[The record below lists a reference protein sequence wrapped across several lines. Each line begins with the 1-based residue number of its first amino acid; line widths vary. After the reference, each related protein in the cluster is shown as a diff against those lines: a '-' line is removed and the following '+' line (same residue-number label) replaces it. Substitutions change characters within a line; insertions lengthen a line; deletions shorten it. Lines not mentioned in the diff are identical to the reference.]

1 MVELE
6 RLPLPGIRLVT
17 AIASM
22 PINTASILK
31 SAADA
36 AEVQV
41 ALLRRL
47 EELGGTVTVLVGILE
62 RPARA
67 LEPGMVRLARVLD
80 TDAVE
85 QTVTALPPL
94 LHKLQEWLDALLGS
108 LPALGQVLNQQRVSR
123 VSGLL
128 DRLAGLGPGLADL
141 PDVEME
147 LGSLRETLDRLVGL
161 MSDSQ
166 RAFGS
171 LLGASSLGR
180 GGGGDEEE
188 TAQALAADTA
198 SVMATQPT
206 TTARTPAPAREEPAE
221 PAPVTEKTAGPHQ
234 PPARQPK

>member
-1 MVELE
+1 
-6 RLPLPGIRLVT
+6 
-17 AIASM
+17 M
-22 PINTASILK
+22 PISTASILK

-47 EELGGTVTVLVGILE
+47 EELGGTMTVLVGILE

-85 QTVTALPPL
+85 QTVTALPHL
-94 LHKLQEWLDALLGS
+94 VHKLQEWLDALLGS
-108 LPALGQVLNQQRVSR
+108 LPALGQVLNQQTVSR

-180 GGGGDEEE
+180 GGDEEE

-221 PAPVTEKTAGPHQ
+221 PAPVKEKTAGPHQ

>member
-1 MVELE
+1 
-6 RLPLPGIRLVT
+6 
-17 AIASM
+17 M

-47 EELGGTVTVLVGILE
+47 EELGGTMTVLVGILE

-85 QTVTALPPL
+85 QTVTALPHL
-94 LHKLQEWLDALLGS
+94 VHKLQEWLDALLGS
-108 LPALGQVLNQQRVSR
+108 LPALGQVLNQQTVSR

-128 DRLAGLGPGLADL
+128 DQLAGLGPGLADL

-161 MSDSQ
+161 MSDSP

-180 GGGGDEEE
+180 GGDEEE

-221 PAPVTEKTAGPHQ
+221 PAPAKEKTAGPHQ

>member
-1 MVELE
+1 
-6 RLPLPGIRLVT
+6 
-17 AIASM
+17 M
-22 PINTASILK
+22 PISTASILK

-47 EELGGTVTVLVGILE
+47 EELGGTMTVLVGILE

-85 QTVTALPPL
+85 QTVTALPHL
-94 LHKLQEWLDALLGS
+94 VHKLQEWLDALLGS
-108 LPALGQVLNQQRVSR
+108 LPALGQVLNQQTVSR

-180 GGGGDEEE
+180 GGDEEE
-188 TAQALAADTA
+188 TAQVLAADTA

-221 PAPVTEKTAGPHQ
+221 PAPVKEKTAGPHQ

>member
-1 MVELE
+1 
-6 RLPLPGIRLVT
+6 
-17 AIASM
+17 M
-22 PINTASILK
+22 PISTASILK

-47 EELGGTVTVLVGILE
+47 EELGGTMTVLVGILE

-85 QTVTALPPL
+85 QTVTALPHL
-94 LHKLQEWLDALLGS
+94 VHKLQEWLDALLGS
-108 LPALGQVLNQQRVSR
+108 LPALGQVLNQQTVSR

-128 DRLAGLGPGLADL
+128 DQLAGLGPGLADL

-180 GGGGDEEE
+180 GGDEEE
-188 TAQALAADTA
+188 TAQVLAADTA

-221 PAPVTEKTAGPHQ
+221 PAPVKEKTAGPHQ

>member
-1 MVELE
+1 
-6 RLPLPGIRLVT
+6 
-17 AIASM
+17 M
-22 PINTASILK
+22 PISTASILK

-47 EELGGTVTVLVGILE
+47 EELGGTMTVLVGILE

-94 LHKLQEWLDALLGS
+94 VHKLQEWLDALLGS
-108 LPALGQVLNQQRVSR
+108 LPALGQVLNQQTVSR

-128 DRLAGLGPGLADL
+128 DQLAGLGPGLADL

-180 GGGGDEEE
+180 GGDEEE
-188 TAQALAADTA
+188 TAQVLAADTA

-206 TTARTPAPAREEPAE
+206 TTARTPAPAREEQAE
-221 PAPVTEKTAGPHQ
+221 PAPVKEKTAGPHQ